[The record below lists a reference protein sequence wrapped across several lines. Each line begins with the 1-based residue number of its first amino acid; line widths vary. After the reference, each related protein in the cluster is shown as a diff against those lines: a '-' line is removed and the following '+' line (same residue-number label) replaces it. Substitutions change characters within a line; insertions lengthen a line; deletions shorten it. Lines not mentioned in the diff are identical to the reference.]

1 MVTFCGPHCE
11 DCMCAYAWVLEHA
24 GDTVP
29 LMYSPLYATP
39 EVAQAVERGD
49 RTIVADAAAD
59 MWALGVMAFELL
71 THQPVFH
78 PWSTTRGTI
87 WAQLCGREA
96 LPWEDGAPEQATKVK
111 QLQVLKRAVLE
122 CLQREPEDRP
132 AADQV
137 LRHWR
142 SLFEASTVTTTA
154 SL

>member
-1 MVTFCGPHCE
+1 V
-11 DCMCAYAWVLEHA
+11 HA
-24 GDTVP
+24 GDIVP
-29 LMYSPLYATP
+29 LSYSPSYTPP
-39 EVAQAVERGD
+39 EVAKAVEQGEH
-49 RTIVADAAAD
+49 TIVADPAAD
-59 MWALGVMAFELL
+59 MWALGIMAFELL
-71 THQPVFH
+71 TTQAVF
-78 PWSTTRGTI
+78 PPMVATRETI